1 MSFVIRPTQLAV
13 ITCLKEHG
21 PSTVKEIVEKT
32 GMTEA
37 SVKKAIHVIK
47 KHYPLETY
55 RVGTGASFNQV
66 AYWWGSA

>member
-1 MSFVIRPTQLAV
+1 MSFVIRPSQLAV
-13 ITCLKEHG
+13 ATYLKEHG

-37 SVKKAIHVIK
+37 SVKKAILELRKRYLI
-47 KHYPLETY
+47 ETY

-66 AYWWGSA
+66 AYWWSA

>member
-13 ITCLKEHG
+13 ATYLKEHG
-21 PSTVKEIVEKT
+21 PSTVKEIVQHT

-37 SVKKAIHVIK
+37 SVKNAILVLRK
-47 KHYPLETY
+47 QYPIETY

-66 AYWWGSA
+66 AYWWVSV